1 MDMLGAKYCRAV
13 IDNVRI
19 VVAIVV
25 QEGSEGSHVVS
36 DSFEFFEYSNPM
48 RLASVF
54 LSWTAWG
61 E

>member
-1 MDMLGAKYCRAV
+1 MLNTAASV

-25 QEGSEGSHVVS
+25 QEGSESSPVVS
-36 DSFEFFEYSNPM
+36 SDSSSFEYSNPV